1 MAEGAPGEA
10 LAEHREVAVA
20 SEVDRA
26 EEVEEEGLQ
35 EEVEEAIDRK
45 YPQLLSERSLN

>member
-10 LAEHREVAVA
+10 LVEHREVVD
-20 SEVDRA
+20 SEVERA

-35 EEVEEAIDRK
+35 EEVEVAIDRK
-45 YPQLLSERSLN
+45 YPQILSERSLN